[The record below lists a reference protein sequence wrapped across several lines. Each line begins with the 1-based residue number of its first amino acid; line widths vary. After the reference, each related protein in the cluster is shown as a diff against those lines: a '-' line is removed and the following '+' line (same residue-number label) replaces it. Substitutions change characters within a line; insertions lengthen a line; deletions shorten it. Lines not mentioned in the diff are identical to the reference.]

1 MKKNFTQLLV
11 LVSLLVFPT
20 VSRAI
25 DNNYVQ
31 IVYDGTTA
39 TVTVADNIAS
49 YITVKSGTSS
59 HVQII
64 QDSSFA
70 GVDATTDN
78 EDGEIFYSISGST
91 TNGCFYL
98 EGSYKC
104 TVELN
109 GVDITNPDSAAIC
122 IMNGKRIAVSA
133 KKGTT
138 NTLTDASNEIHK
150 GCYHCK
156 GHTKFKGKG
165 TLTVNGN
172 SAHAIYSKEYIEVKN
187 LTLNITSAVKDAM
200 HCKEYFLIE
209 SGSVNITSATDDGIQ
224 VELDGTTS
232 TGEILETSTTDAHED
247 EDSGNFYQDGGTLTI
262 SSFGGKAIKA
272 DGSITNSG
280 GTWSGFSSSD
290 NEENANSTG
299 INTIT
304 TSTTAGQQSVY
315 DLQGRQV
322 KTLVKGLY
330 IINDGNT
337 VKKVLI
343 K

>member
-1 MKKNFTQLLV
+1 MKKIFTPLLV
-11 LVSLLVFPT
+11 LMSLLAFPT

-25 DNNYVQ
+25 DNNTVE
-31 IVYDGTTA
+31 IVYSGTTA
-39 TVTVADNIAS
+39 TVTIADNIAS
-49 YITVKSGTSS
+49 YVTVKSGTSS

-64 QDSSFA
+64 QAESFA

-78 EDGEIFYSISGST
+78 EDGEIIYSLSGST
-91 TNGCFYL
+91 TSGCFYL

-109 GVDITNPDSAAIC
+109 GVDITNPDSAAIA

-138 NTLTDASNEIHK
+138 NTLTDASNSIHK

-172 SAHAIYSKEYIEVKN
+172 SAHAIYSKEYIEVKK
-187 LTLNITSAVKDAM
+187 LTLNVTTAVKDAF
-200 HCKEYFLIE
+200 HCKEYFYIE
-209 SGSVNITSATDDGIQ
+209 SGTVNITSATDDGIQ
-224 VELDGTTS
+224 VEVDEDETTTGTT
-232 TGEILETSTTDAHED
+232 TDHDD
-247 EDSGNFYQDGGTLTI
+247 ENSGNFYQDDGTLTI

-272 DGSITNSG
+272 DGTITNNG
-280 GTWSGFSSSD
+280 GTWSGFTSSD
-290 NEENANSTG
+290 NEENANTTG
-299 INTIT
+299 INAIT
-304 TSTTAGQQSVY
+304 TSTTTGTQSVY

-322 KTLVKGLY
+322 KSLGKGLY
-330 IINDGNT
+330 IINDGT
-337 VKKVLI
+337 SVKKVFI